1 MESDCVPEIPPDLE
15 AESAV
20 TVRRR
25 RKKATIKVAD
35 ADLDKASKYFVREG
49 DSAKCNIIDCN
60 SSLCRWTA
68 YYLKRHLQLKHFS
81 IYAELFAG
89 EIDVGIQSRID
100 AFTTMQ
106 NAVTLVTSDGY
117 PFFLLDRPAFR
128 ALIQPGLDNLA
139 KYGQIVTINRAEIV
153 QQIAIVSNEV
163 RNHIKSELQN
173 RFVSVM
179 LDITTK
185 STLSVLGVNVSFIEN
200 DVVIIRSLGVINM
213 TERHTGENIALV
225 VQELFS
231 VFDLP
236 ITNIFAITTDNG
248 ANMVKCTRVINEIIG
263 QCDAADNNYEEIETD
278 PLDCDDDEQ
287 EVNTSTRF
295 SEIINNMTQNLQL
308 QNDYMAVIPEVRCC
322 AHTLQ
327 LAIADAIRKSN
338 ASAVISKIN
347 RMCKALRNQVINIE
361 FRKLAPHSTIPP
373 LDVVTRWCSQY
384 IMVFIN
390 IFSLGNPS
398 ELLYTITTHM

>member
-89 EIDVGIQSRID
+89 EIDVGIKSRID

-248 ANMVKCTRVINEIIG
+248 ANMVKCTVCGTLKMRLAHSTKTPKCMQFESRSQSNDVKFSVFRQIRIDRLFLKSIDRNRVIFAQIK
-263 QCDAADNNYEEIETD
+263 
-278 PLDCDDDEQ
+278 
-287 EVNTSTRF
+287 
-295 SEIINNMTQNLQL
+295 
-308 QNDYMAVIPEVRCC
+308 
-322 AHTLQ
+322 HT
-327 LAIADAIRKSN
+327 ICVKKTESDF
-338 ASAVISKIN
+338 V
-347 RMCKALRNQVINIE
+347 
-361 FRKLAPHSTIPP
+361 
-373 LDVVTRWCSQY
+373 
-384 IMVFIN
+384 
-390 IFSLGNPS
+390 
-398 ELLYTITTHM
+398 